1 MEKNFFNSTFM
12 IFALISIF
20 SYGILAYNI
29 ENQGIN
35 IDELFHHGFG
45 MAYFDLVKEGNILDP
60 CITGKGNCEL
70 IDLTCAGQ
78 SGDDGVEKTM
88 QWVASGGI
96 VKGILLG
103 IGDQFFSDSERVY
116 YASTD
121 MEQCRP
127 IHYNISIPGEN
138 TPTNSE
144 LAAARFFSPILGAL
158 SVGISFAIG
167 KLLFNRFVG
176 ISFAA
181 MLLLHGLWIH
191 HSRILTSEVY
201 VNFFIILAVFLL
213 LYSKNQSNK
222 TTMKYLALSAIT
234 FALAANTKITSLE
247 LFPFLLVIIFIH
259 QPFDQ
264 YLQIKK
270 IFQRKVFLKSILLS
284 ILFIGIFFGALFST
298 FPFYYPDPIGQLM
311 IQYDLATDYKAI
323 NPGESKKPST
333 LTFVASATIFPIIDS
348 YYHIFAPDE
357 IPNSTKWGHTFSSIP
372 LALFFVIGVALLFIK
387 IRRRK
392 LLSSEFL
399 LLFWYFSI
407 YAILTSSIESY
418 NTSRHFIPLI
428 FPMILIASYAI
439 WKFLD
444 PVKNPVKIPFLI
456 LVVFSHALTFLIY
469 WKDIYFNSSIVWTLP
484 VHFEMNQLCALSD
497 VCSRQAVN
505 MKESLGNP
513 IVLFF
518 GIAMLILFLIIYINK
533 RKKIISNKEEKI

>member
-1 MEKNFFNSTFM
+1 MMKNFFNNTFL
-12 IFALISIF
+12 IFVLISIF

-45 MAYFDLVKEGNILDP
+45 MVYFDLIKEGNVLDP

-78 SGDDGVEKTM
+78 TGTDNVEKTM
-88 QWVASGGI
+88 QWVASGGVI
-96 VKGILLG
+96 KGILLG
-103 IGDQFFSDSERVY
+103 IGDQFFSDSERMY

-127 IHYNISIPGEN
+127 IHYNVSIPGEN
-138 TPTNSE
+138 TPTKSE
-144 LAAARFFSPILGAL
+144 LGAARFFSPILGAL
-158 SVGISFAIG
+158 SVAISFAIG

-176 ISFAA
+176 ISFAV
-181 MLLLHGLWIH
+181 MLLLHALWIH

-201 VNFFIILAVFLL
+201 VNFFIILTVFLL
-213 LYSKNQSNK
+213 LYSKNQNK
-222 TTMKYLALSAIT
+222 TTVIKYLVFSAIT
-234 FALAANTKITSLE
+234 FALAVNTKITSLE
-247 LFPFLLVIIFIH
+247 LFPFLLMIIFIH

-264 YLQIKK
+264 YLEIKK
-270 IFQRKVFLKSILLS
+270 IFQKKVFLKSILLS
-284 ILFIGIFFGALFST
+284 VIFVGIFFGALFST

-311 IQYDLATDYKAI
+311 LQYDLATDYKAI
-323 NPGESKKPST
+323 NPGESKKVST
-333 LTFVASATIFPIIDS
+333 LSFVASATIVPIIDS

-372 LALFFVIGVALLFIK
+372 LAFFFIIGIILLFIK
-387 IRRRK
+387 IRRKK

-407 YAILTSSIESY
+407 YVILTSSIESY

-439 WKFLD
+439 WKFLT
-444 PVKNPVKIPFLI
+444 PIRNSIKIPFFI
-456 LVVFSHALTFLIY
+456 LVVFSHATTFFIF
-469 WKDIYFNSSIVWTLP
+469 WKEIYFNSSIVWTLP
-484 VHFEMNQLCALSD
+484 VYFEMNQLCSLSD
-497 VCSRQAVN
+497 GCLRQAVN
-505 MKESLGNP
+505 MKESLGSP
-513 IVLFF
+513 IVLFS
-518 GIAMLILFLIIYINK
+518 GIVMLILFLIIYINK
-533 RKKIISNKEEKI
+533 RKKITSNTEEKI

>member
-1 MEKNFFNSTFM
+1 MEKNFFNNTFM

-181 MLLLHGLWIH
+181 MLLFHGLWIH

-222 TTMKYLALSAIT
+222 TTMKYLALCAIT

-372 LALFFVIGVALLFIK
+372 LALFFMIGVALLFIK

-428 FPMILIASYAI
+428 FPMILIVSYSI

-444 PVKNPVKIPFLI
+444 PVKNSVKIPFLI

-484 VHFEMNQLCALSD
+484 VYFEMNQLCALSD
-497 VCSRQAVN
+497 VCLRQAVN

-513 IVLFF
+513 IVLIF

-533 RKKIISNKEEKI
+533 RKKTTSNKEEKI